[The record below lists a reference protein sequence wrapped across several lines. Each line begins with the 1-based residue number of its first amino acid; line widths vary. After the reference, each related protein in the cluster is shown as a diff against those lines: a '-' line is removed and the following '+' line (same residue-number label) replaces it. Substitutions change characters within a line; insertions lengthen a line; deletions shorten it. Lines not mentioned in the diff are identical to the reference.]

1 MNPLNR
7 YDIETLKRISRNQVR
22 RRQGNIQSSL
32 PPDYPAK
39 LQFEEVRKQVIIV
52 DQDFGKFDIQ
62 HYELLYYPDGR
73 NDQFTIRFN
82 GDQLF
87 KNRRGRI
94 VVNYTMNPLT
104 LGLTGVFALAASKN
118 FRIRRSYI

>member
-1 MNPLNR
+1 MNSLNN

-22 RRQGNIQSSL
+22 QRQEKIQDSP

-39 LQFEEVRKQVIIV
+39 LQFEEVRKQVIVV

-87 KNRRGRI
+87 KNRRGKTVI
-94 VVNYTMNPLT
+94 NHTAKPLI
-104 LGLTGVFALAASKN
+104 LGLTGVFDLATSKN
-118 FRIRRSYI
+118 FRIRRLYV